1 MSFLGRFLVE
11 QGAVTEAQLDDGLRF
26 QRENNRRIGE
36 VAMDRG
42 ALTPEQVMAI
52 RERQRDDPRLFGDI
66 AVRERCLS
74 RRDLDAL
81 LFLQKVQHTYL
92 GEALLLR
99 GHISREKYQ
108 ELMGGHVARGAK
120 DQLPLRYLQDFF
132 VDNKVAEALFAAL
145 AGAVRRFAGQPLE
158 VQGIGAPLDWD
169 GLAQRGLLVG
179 RVPDGRALEAALGFS
194 PSLAVA
200 VAAGLG
206 DAPGGE
212 GLDGVFDTVL
222 RDCGD
227 MLRDASLCLAEG
239 RVDRERAFD
248 RPAADCLFVRG
259 VAPAGNA
266 GLAVWLEERA
276 G

>member
-11 QGAVTEAQLDDGLRF
+11 RGVVTEAQLEDGLRF

-42 ALTPEQVMAI
+42 ALTPGQVLAI

-81 LFLQKVQHTYL
+81 LFLQKVQHVYL

-99 GHISREKYQ
+99 GHISREGYQ
-108 ELMGGHVARGAK
+108 ALMGRHYALGAQGK
-120 DQLPLRYLQDFF
+120 LPLRYLQDFF
-132 VDNKVAEALFAAL
+132 ADNKVAETLFAAL

-158 VQGIGAPLDWD
+158 ARDIGAPLDWE
-169 GLAQRGLLVG
+169 GFAQRALLVG
-179 RVPDGRALEAALGFS
+179 RVPDGRTLEAGLGFSASLEAAL
-194 PSLAVA
+194 
-200 VAAGLG
+200 AAGLG
-206 DAPGGE
+206 DAAGGR
-212 GLDGVFDTVL
+212 GMDAVFDAVL

-227 MLRDASLCLAEG
+227 LLRDASLCLAEG
-239 RVDRERAFD
+239 RVDRKRVFD
-248 RPAADCLFVRG
+248 RPAGDCLFVRG
-259 VAPAGNA
+259 IAPAGEA
-266 GLAVWLEERA
+266 ALAVWLEERA